1 MNGATEV
8 EGAKEA
14 VTTPE
19 GTTTEGAKELTEGTT
34 ESGGAVEGA
43 KEEVTKESGTAT
55 EGAKEEIAKESTAA
69 PDSGAAVKGAK
80 EEATKEEAIKESD
93 AAVEGEPVETI
104 EAGAS
109 PPADEKKA
117 VTKRGLVDGAEEQTP
132 NKVKEQKVAVEPR
145 TTRHTKEQVC

>member
-1 MNGATEV
+1 MDTDPKVTSAPGADPDQKDEASTDAEV
-8 EGAKEA
+8 EGAKE
-14 VTTPE
+14 E
-19 GTTTEGAKELTEGTT
+19 GTTLE
-34 ESGGAVEGA
+34 
-43 KEEVTKESGTAT
+43 GTAT
-55 EGAKEEIAKESTAA
+55 EGAQESTEGATE
-69 PDSGAAVKGAK
+69 SGDATEGAK
-80 EEATKEEAIKESD
+80 EEATKEEATKESD

>member
-19 GTTTEGAKELTEGTT
+19 GT
-34 ESGGAVEGA
+34 
-43 KEEVTKESGTAT
+43 AT
-55 EGAKEEIAKESTAA
+55 EGVKEEIAKESTAA